1 MHEGRRPTRKRQSDD
16 PRPHAAQR
24 AMPVLEGRCEGV
36 GKGRIS
42 QLVAEGLPVRSDG
55 QIDVA
60 MGLAWIEDNLDPSP
74 EAQDILGTVE
84 PQIEP
89 GGQMVG
95 GQMVFGQIAII
106 TRG

>member
-1 MHEGRRPTRKRQSDD
+1 MRAWARVAS
-16 PRPHAAQR
+16 AAGGQ
-24 AMPVLEGRCEGV
+24 
-36 GKGRIS
+36 
-42 QLVAEGLPVRSDG
+42 GLPVRSDG
-55 QIDVA
+55 QIGVA

-89 GGQMVG
+89 VR
-95 GQMVFGQIAII
+95 QMVFGQIAII